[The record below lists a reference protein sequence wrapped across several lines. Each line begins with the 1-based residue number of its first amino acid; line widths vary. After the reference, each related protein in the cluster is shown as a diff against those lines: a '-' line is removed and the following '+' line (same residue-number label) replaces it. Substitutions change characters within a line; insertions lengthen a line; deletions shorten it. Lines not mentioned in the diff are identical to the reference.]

1 MEEAGYEYVPLPEML
16 ATLDKTRL
24 KMVETSRGD
33 KRQYYLKKKEIPEIK
48 TAEGYF
54 YKYNPET
61 GKMEPIGGPGKPP
74 PKPTEYEPTAAERS
88 KAKGWLLRQPG
99 ITEADKKRLETDEG
113 FFYWCLEQAR
123 LESEEI

>member
-1 MEEAGYEYVPLPEML
+1 LPEML

-24 KMVETSRGD
+24 KMIETSRGD
-33 KRQYYLKKKEIPEIK
+33 KRQYYLKVEKPEIK
-48 TAEGYF
+48 TDEGYF

-61 GKMEPIGGPGKPP
+61 GKMESIGGPGKPP

-88 KAKGWLLRQPG
+88 KVKGWLLRQPG